1 MSTARGTPPAAP
13 GVPLAAVA
21 LPEPSRC
28 ASLVLVALVET
39 VTRMA
44 SPSDSPIC
52 WPVMSSGEAS
62 PASSRRTPETAVNV
76 SGTKDVPMPMAMNSV
91 GSGTFQ

>member
-1 MSTARGTPPAAP
+1 
-13 GVPLAAVA
+13 
-21 LPEPSRC
+21 
-28 ASLVLVALVET
+28 
-39 VTRMA
+39 MA